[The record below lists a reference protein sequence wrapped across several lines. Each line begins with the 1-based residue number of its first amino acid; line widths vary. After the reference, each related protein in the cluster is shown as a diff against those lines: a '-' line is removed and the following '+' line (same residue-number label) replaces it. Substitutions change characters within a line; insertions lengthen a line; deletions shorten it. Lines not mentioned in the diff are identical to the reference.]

1 MVGLLF
7 VLLLTICILVWLNMP
22 PGCLRHHRHR
32 PMQGAATVPCPIRSR
47 RKPPW
52 VAREIARLKAWS
64 PEFGRRAIADAFN
77 RHFAERDVSVGKTY
91 VATLLKKHRA
101 EVLHLRRTL
110 RHRIPGPMPKNRTWA
125 LDLTG
130 KADLSG
136 RQRIVLGL
144 LDHGTRACLRL
155 VAMKEKSSLAILRE
169 LLVAFHQHGIPKMLR
184 TDNEACFVSR
194 TMRTALA
201 LLGIRHQRIDLHC
214 PWQNGRIERFFGTL
228 KEKLDRIAIADR
240 DDLHC
245 KLVAFRCWYNH
256 VRPHQHLH
264 GRTPAEAW
272 AGRRK
277 STRRPE
283 WFDAWEG
290 RLTGW
295 FFPP

>member
-1 MVGLLF
+1 MAVLFYCLLWLA
-7 VLLLTICILVWLNMP
+7 LLRW
-22 PGCLRHHRHR
+22 RHHGPRIRRR
-32 PMQGAATVPCPIRSR
+32 PVLDAQTCPHSVRSQ

-52 VAREIARLKAWS
+52 VAREIVRLKAWS
-64 PEFGRRAIADAFN
+64 PDLGCRTIAEVFN
-77 RHFAERDVSVGKTY
+77 RRFAERDVSVGKTY
-91 VATLLKKHRA
+91 VATLLKKRRTD
-101 EVLHLRRTL
+101 VLHLRRTL
-110 RHRIPGPMPKNRTWA
+110 RHRIPHQVQKNRTWA
-125 LDLTG
+125 LDLAG

-144 LDHGTRACLRL
+144 LDHGPRACLRL

-169 LLVAFHQHGIPKMLR
+169 LIATFRQHGIPKMLR

-194 TMRTALA
+194 TIRAALA

-214 PWQNGRIERFFGTL
+214 PWQNGRIERLFGTL
-228 KEKLDRIAIADR
+228 KQKLDCIAIADR
-240 DDLHC
+240 DELHG
-245 KLVAFRCWYNH
+245 KLIEFGCWYNH
-256 VRPHQHLH
+256 IRPHQHLH
-264 GRTPAEAW
+264 GRTSAEAW